1 MKLRNIFLA
10 GLAVCTMAGCSKDET
25 TDYSQMGIRAIV
37 HLLYSFINFVYKH
50 LKYTILWHISQ
61 GIYV

>member
-25 TDYSQMGIRAIV
+25 TDYSQMGEVDAYV
-37 HLLYSFINFVYKH
+37 SFGVTAALQTKSTVGVGVN
-50 LKYTILWHISQ
+50 
-61 GIYV
+61 